1 MDTRAGTVEAVLKEP
16 SSQRIACNHRP
27 PGAAVKTAKAVRAD
41 LDIRRTNHPGWTA
54 PAADRCSVFVAWG
67 VESPQTSVHKR
78 AEKKNQKLT

>member
-1 MDTRAGTVEAVLKEP
+1 MDTRTGTVEAVLKES

-27 PGAAVKTAKAVRAD
+27 PGATVRTAKQLEQY
-41 LDIRRTNHPGWTA
+41 LDIRRTDHPGWTA

-67 VESPQTSVHKR
+67 VESPLTSVHKR